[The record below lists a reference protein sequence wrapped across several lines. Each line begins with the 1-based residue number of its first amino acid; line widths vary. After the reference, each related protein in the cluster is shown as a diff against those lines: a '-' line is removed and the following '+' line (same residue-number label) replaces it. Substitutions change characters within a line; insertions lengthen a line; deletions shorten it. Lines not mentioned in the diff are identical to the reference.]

1 MKHTRF
7 IEWSQVICIIHC
19 LFAALGIK
27 AQEKIETELPAPN
40 IVLILIDD
48 AALQDLGVY
57 GGEAATPNI
66 DALARGGT
74 LFTQYRA
81 TLMCAPSRA
90 MLMTGYDSH
99 LTGVPNLPIF
109 TPPEYASRPGYQGI
123 LNDKVQTI
131 AARLKRKGYRNY
143 VTGKWHLGHTETTL
157 PSKRGFDRT
166 YILDASGADNYKQK
180 PYLPTQESK
189 PPWFKDGQLID
200 LPDDFY
206 SSKNLVDEMIQF
218 MEEEDQKEDPFFAFL
233 SFQAIHI
240 PVQAPKEYTEKYIK
254 TYEQGW
260 DVIKKQRFEKAKD
273 LQLIP
278 NDAVMGRMPQGLRN
292 WNELED
298 EQKKYLA
305 KAMAVNA
312 GMLESMDH
320 HIGRYIT
327 YLKSNGKYDNTTF
340 IITSDNGPEASA
352 VGDVKS
358 MQLWMKHVAGYHTDY
373 DRLGEEGSFNY
384 IGPEFASAC
393 AGPSSFFKFYA
404 GDGGLRVPLIMSG
417 VSVPVGATESAFCR
431 VTDITP
437 TILSLAGID
446 KPQLA
451 AAGPMTG
458 RSLYPLLTNE
468 KEKVYEHDEPIGIEA
483 AGHGALYK
491 GDYKLVRNGRPYG
504 DGIWRLYNISKDP
517 GETNDLTDVQSSK
530 FSELIKDYD
539 DYTREYGVLEMGINY
554 EPLNE
559 IQNKF
564 IGQLGSSIK
573 PWAIGFLVLVLGS
586 IIFRKIRRK
595 AITH

>member
-1 MKHTRF
+1 MHRINLSVRKVRKF
-7 IEWSQVICIIHC
+7 IMLSFFSLIGLYAQSQY
-19 LFAALGIK
+19 
-27 AQEKIETELPAPN
+27 QYDSTSQPPN
-40 IVLILIDD
+40 VVLILIDD

-66 DALARGGT
+66 DALANKGT

-90 MLMTGYDSH
+90 MLLTGYDSH

-109 TPPEYASRPGYQGI
+109 TPPEYAARPRYQGI
-123 LNDKVQTI
+123 LNDKVETI
-131 AARLKRKGYRNY
+131 ATRLKRKGYRNY
-143 VTGKWHLGHTETTL
+143 VTGKWHLGHTESTL

-166 YILDASGADNYKQK
+166 YILDASGADNYEQR

-189 PPWFKDGQLID
+189 PPWFKDGKLID

-206 SSKNLVDEMIQF
+206 SSKNLVDEMINF
-218 MEEEDQKEDPFFAFL
+218 MEEENQKEDPFFAFL

-240 PVQAPKEYTEKYIK
+240 PVQAPKKYTEKYIK
-254 TYEQGW
+254 TYEKGW
-260 DVIKKQRFEKAKD
+260 DVIKKQRFQKAKE

-278 NDAVMGRMPQGLRN
+278 DDAAMGRMPDGLRN
-292 WNELED
+292 WNDLDE
-298 EQKKYLA
+298 EQKKYMA

-312 GMLESMDH
+312 GMLESMDY
-320 HIGRYIT
+320 HIGRYID
-327 YLKSNGKYDNTTF
+327 YLKSHDKFDNTTF
-340 IITSDNGPEASA
+340 IITSDNGPEASS

-358 MQLWMKHVAGYHTDY
+358 MQLWMKYVAGYHTDY
-373 DRLGEEGSFNY
+373 ERLGEKGSFNY

-417 VSVPVGATESAFCR
+417 VGVPEGAIETAFCR

-446 KPQLA
+446 QPKLA

-458 RSLYPLLTNE
+458 RTLYPLLANQKDKIYNE
-468 KEKVYEHDEPIGIEA
+468 DEPIGLEA
-483 AGHGALYK
+483 AGHSALYK

-504 DGIWRLYNISKDP
+504 DGVWKLYNISKDP
-517 GETNDLTDVQSSK
+517 GETDNLATALSSK

-539 DYTREYGVLEMGINY
+539 DYTEEYGVLEMGINY

-564 IGQLGSSIK
+564 KKQLRDSLR
-573 PWAIGFLVLVLGS
+573 PWIMGILLIAIILFLY
-586 IIFRKIRRK
+586 RKIRVN
-595 AITH
+595 

>member
-1 MKHTRF
+1 MLCIGEECIGQENETR
-7 IEWSQVICIIHC
+7 
-19 LFAALGIK
+19 
-27 AQEKIETELPAPN
+27 PN
-40 IVLILIDD
+40 IVLILVDD
-48 AALQDLGVY
+48 AALQDFGVY

-66 DALARGGT
+66 DMLANNGT

-90 MLMTGYDSH
+90 MLVTGYDSH

-109 TPPEYASRPGYQGI
+109 TPPEYADKPGYQGI
-123 LNDKVQTI
+123 LNNKVETI
-131 AARLKRKGYRNY
+131 ATRLKRYNYRTY
-143 VTGKWHLGHTETTL
+143 TTGKWHLGHMESTL

-166 YILDASGADNYKQK
+166 YILDASGADNYEQR

-189 PPWFKDGQLID
+189 PPWFKDGQRID

-218 MEEEDQKEDPFFAFL
+218 MDDEEKKEDPFFAYL
-233 SFQAIHI
+233 AFQAIHI
-240 PVQAPKEYTEKYIK
+240 PVQAPKEFTEKYIK

-260 DVIKKQRFEKAKD
+260 DVIKKQRFEKAKE

-278 NDAVMGRMPQGLRN
+278 PDAIMGPMQEGLRD
-292 WNELED
+292 WNELE
-298 EQKKYLA
+298 EQQKRYLA

-320 HIGRYIT
+320 HIGRYVS
-327 YLKSNGKYDNTTF
+327 YLKSQDKFENTVF

-358 MQLWMKHVAGYHTDY
+358 MQLWMKYVAGYHTDY

-404 GDGGLRVPLIMSG
+404 GEGGLRVPLIMSG
-417 VSVPVGATESAFCR
+417 VGIPQSERESAFCR

-437 TILSLAGID
+437 TILSLVGIENP
-446 KPQLA
+446 KVA

-458 RSLYPLLTNE
+458 RSIYPLLKNE
-468 KEKVYEHDEPIGIEA
+468 TDILYEDDEPIGLEA
-483 AGHGALYK
+483 AGNAALYK
-491 GDYKLVRNGRPYG
+491 GGYKLVRNGRPYG
-504 DGIWRLYNISKDP
+504 DGIWRVYNIKSDP
-517 GETNDLTDVQSSK
+517 GETENLSKTERSK
-530 FSELIKDYD
+530 FGELIKDYD
-539 DYTREYGVLEMGINY
+539 DYTKEYGVLEMGINY

-559 IQNKF
+559 IQNKM
-564 IGQLGSSIK
+564 QRRLATAAR
-573 PWAIGFLVLVLGS
+573 PWLLVGVLLFLVYFG
-586 IIFRKIRRK
+586 FRKWRGNQSTIK
-595 AITH
+595 K

>member
-1 MKHTRF
+1 MINKPYIQNLILST
-7 IEWSQVICIIHC
+7 IAMLSMMQNCV
-19 LFAALGIK
+19 
-27 AQEKIETELPAPN
+27 AQENKVQPN
-40 IVLILIDD
+40 IVLILVDD
-48 AALQDLGVY
+48 AALQDFGVY
-57 GGEAATPNI
+57 GGEASTPNI
-66 DALARGGT
+66 DMLANQGT

-90 MLMTGYDSH
+90 MLVTGYDSH

-109 TPPEYASRPGYQGI
+109 TPPEYADKPGYKGI
-123 LNDKVQTI
+123 LNNEVETI
-131 AARLKRKGYRNY
+131 ATRLKRYNYRTY
-143 VTGKWHLGHTETTL
+143 TTGKWHLGHTESTL

-166 YILDASGADNYKQK
+166 YILDASGADNYEQR

-189 PPWFKDGQLID
+189 PPWFKDGKRID
-200 LPDDFY
+200 LPEDFY

-218 MEEEDQKEDPFFAFL
+218 MDEEDNKEDPFFAYL
-233 SFQAIHI
+233 AFQAIHI

-260 DVIKKQRFEKAKD
+260 DAIKKQRFENAKD

-278 NDAVMGRMPQGLRN
+278 LNAIMGPMPEGLRD
-292 WNELED
+292 WNGLE
-298 EQKKYLA
+298 EKQKRYLA

-312 GMLESMDH
+312 GMLESMDY
-320 HIGRYIT
+320 HIGRYVS
-327 YLKSNGKYDNTTF
+327 YLKSQDKFENTVF
-340 IITSDNGPEASA
+340 IITSDNGPEVSA

-358 MQLWMKHVAGYHTDY
+358 MQLWMKYIAGYHTDY
-373 DRLGEEGSFNY
+373 DRLGEQGSFNY

-417 VSVPVGATESAFCR
+417 VGIPQGERESAFCR

-437 TILSLAGID
+437 TILSLAGIE
-446 KPQLA
+446 KPKVA

-458 RSLYPLLTNE
+458 RSLYPLLTNDAN
-468 KEKVYEHDEPIGIEA
+468 VIYQDTEPIGIEA

-504 DGIWRLYNISKDP
+504 DGIWRLYNISIDP
-517 GETNDLTDVQSSK
+517 GETNDLAESQSSK
-530 FSELIKDYD
+530 FSELISDYD
-539 DYTREYGVLEMGINY
+539 EYTTEYGVLEMGINY

-564 IGQLGSSIK
+564 KAQLVRTLRPWFIGLLLFI
-573 PWAIGFLVLVLGS
+573 IGFFL
-586 IIFRKIRRK
+586 IRKIRNR
-595 AITH
+595 

>member
-1 MKHTRF
+1 MKKMTIGFLRSVGVF
-7 IEWSQVICIIHC
+7 FFSMLLLASDSCFGQE
-19 LFAALGIK
+19 
-27 AQEKIETELPAPN
+27 AQTTPN

-48 AALQDLGVY
+48 AALQDLGAY

-66 DALARGGT
+66 DALANRGT

-81 TLMCAPSRA
+81 SLMCAPSRA
-90 MLMTGYDSH
+90 MLLTGYDSH

-109 TPPEYASRPGYQGI
+109 TPPEYANRPGYEGI
-123 LNDKVQTI
+123 LNDKVETI
-131 AARLKRKGYRNY
+131 ATRLKRKGYRNY

-166 YILDASGADNYKQK
+166 YILDASGADNYEQR

-189 PPWFKDGQLID
+189 PPWYKDGELVD

-206 SSKNLVDEMIQF
+206 SSKNLVDEMILF
-218 MEEEDQKEDPFFAFL
+218 MEEEDQKENPFFAFL

-240 PVQAPKEYTEKYIK
+240 PVQAPKEYTDKYIG

-260 DVIKKQRFEKAKD
+260 DVIKEQRYEKAKS

-278 NDAVMGRMPQGLRN
+278 DGATMGRMPQGLRKWEN
-292 WNELED
+292 LED
-298 EQKKYLA
+298 EQKRYMA

-320 HIGRYIT
+320 HIGRYIS
-327 YLKSNGKYDNTTF
+327 YLKSLGKYDNTTF

-352 VGDVKS
+352 VGDVRS
-358 MQLWMKHVAGYHTDY
+358 MQLWMKYIAGYHTDY
-373 DRLGEEGSFNY
+373 DRLGEKGSFNY

-417 VSVPVGATESAFCR
+417 PGIPEGSTETAFCR

-446 KPQLA
+446 EPQLA

-458 RSLYPLLTNE
+458 RSLYPLLNGET
-468 KEKVYEHDEPIGIEA
+468 DEIYGEQDAIGIEA

-491 GDYKLVRNGRPYG
+491 GDYKVVRNGRPYG
-504 DGIWRLYNISKDP
+504 DGIWRLYNISSDP
-517 GETNDLTDVQSSK
+517 GETDDLSK
-530 FSELIKDYD
+530 AEVTKFAELIKDYD
-539 DYTREYGVLEMGINY
+539 DYTEEYGVLEMGINY

-559 IQNKF
+559 IQNKL
-564 IGQLGSSIK
+564 IKQLGDGLK
-573 PWAIGFLVLVLGS
+573 PWLIGLIALIMGIFL
-586 IIFRKIRRK
+586 FKNIRSRLS
-595 AITH
+595 